1 MPSKIEWTN
10 ETWNPIVGCSKVSSG
25 CDNCYAERM
34 ARRLAH
40 MGKEGYGYVTHK
52 KGGWNGKIYR
62 KFYNDVINK
71 PLHWKKPRMVFVSS
85 MGDLFHENVP
95 FEWIDK
101 VVEVAEVT
109 PWHTYQFLTK
119 RVDRMLEY
127 FKWRWNNADQH
138 TLDCTKAKQWKK
150 EHDIDDVSMYISNL
164 WLGVTC
170 ENQEQVD
177 KRIPKLLEIPAAKR
191 FVSLEPCLEKVEIER
206 WLHHDGCPYLFDDE
220 SDYEYLS
227 DAGECC
233 CDLEDDY
240 RYPRVN
246 WVIVGG
252 ETGPKAR
259 PMKMECAEKIVAD
272 CKEADVPCF
281 VKKLPIDG
289 KVTGDM
295 TLWPESLRVRQYPKG
310 GE

>member
-119 RVDRMLEY
+119 RADRMLEY

-150 EHDIDDVSMYISNL
+150 EHDIDDVSMYVPNL

-170 ENQEQVD
+170 ENQECADMRLPQ
-177 KRIPKLLEIPAAKR
+177 LLQTPAAVR
-191 FVSLEPCLEKVEIER
+191 FVSVEPCLESVNIEY
-206 WLHHDGCPYLFDDE
+206 WLH
-220 SDYEYLS
+220 
-227 DAGECC
+227 
-233 CDLEDDY
+233 
-240 RYPRVN
+240 RIN
-246 WVIVGG
+246 WVIVGC
-252 ETGPKAR
+252 ESGPKR
-259 PMKMECAEKIVAD
+259 RECKIEWVRSIIRQ
-272 CKEADVPCF
+272 CKPAGIPVF
-281 VKKLPIDG
+281 VKQLSINGKISHDIKEWPKDLQVREWPKDG
-289 KVTGDM
+289 K
-295 TLWPESLRVRQYPKG
+295 
-310 GE
+310 